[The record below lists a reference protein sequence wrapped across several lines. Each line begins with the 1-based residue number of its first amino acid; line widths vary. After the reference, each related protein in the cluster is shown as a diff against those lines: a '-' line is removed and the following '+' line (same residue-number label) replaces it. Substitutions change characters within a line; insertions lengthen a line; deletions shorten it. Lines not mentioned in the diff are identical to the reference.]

1 MKRKGFPPLVPFS
14 IIMIIL
20 PLFLFRSVFRW
31 YGCFLIL
38 WRGNSG
44 LSLSIHSSQ
53 CQDASLFNRRRRCW
67 WLPEYVLDV
76 IIGGAPCLPY
86 LFAGRRMCQS
96 QELGVHRYTR
106 AGGWD
111 EEEGR
116 HTEELWCNHKY
127 RTFKWRSWEAI
138 MVRNQINREGESEPP
153 TLPHKRG
160 RRHPLSPYHS
170 RTSSSSSIA
179 WIRGPRHLSS
189 CWRGGECWTGDMEQI
204 PDLCINGYYGWG
216 YADIYR

>member
-1 MKRKGFPPLVPFS
+1 
-14 IIMIIL
+14 
-20 PLFLFRSVFRW
+20 
-31 YGCFLIL
+31 
-38 WRGNSG
+38 
-44 LSLSIHSSQ
+44 
-53 CQDASLFNRRRRCW
+53 
-67 WLPEYVLDV
+67 
-76 IIGGAPCLPY
+76 
-86 LFAGRRMCQS
+86 
-96 QELGVHRYTR
+96 
-106 AGGWD
+106 
-111 EEEGR
+111 
-116 HTEELWCNHKY
+116 
-127 RTFKWRSWEAI
+127 

-153 TLPHKRG
+153 TLPHKSG